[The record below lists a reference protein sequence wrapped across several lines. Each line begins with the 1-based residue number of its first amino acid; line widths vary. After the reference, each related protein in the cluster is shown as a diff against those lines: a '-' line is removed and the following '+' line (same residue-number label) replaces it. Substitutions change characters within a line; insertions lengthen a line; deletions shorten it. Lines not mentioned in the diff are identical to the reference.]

1 MRCNKDLCFLVLH
14 LKLCVLAIDPG
25 TSTIMHRDSTRTGS
39 DRYIAGRNLAAVD
52 HNLAT
57 AARNPAAAARNRATL
72 AWIRPSPSSRAASAV
87 ARREQQGNFDPVLL
101 SPVLLPILLPS
112 CAAAACFST
121 VACFAAAWHRLP
133 FPDTLSRE

>member
-1 MRCNKDLCFLVLH
+1 MRPGLLPPPLTPSAQSLFLLFAGKRFEAETPPAAVTH
-14 LKLCVLAIDPG
+14 
-25 TSTIMHRDSTRTGS
+25 
-39 DRYIAGRNLAAVD
+39 IAGRNPAAAD

-72 AWIRPSPSSRAASAV
+72 AWIRPFPSSRAASAV
-87 ARREQQGNFDPVLL
+87 ARCEQQGNFDPVLC
-101 SPVLLPILLPS
+101 LLPILLPS

>member
-1 MRCNKDLCFLVLH
+1 MRPGLLPPPLTPSAQSLFLLFAGKRFEAETPPAA
-14 LKLCVLAIDPG
+14 L
-25 TSTIMHRDSTRTGS
+25 MH
-39 DRYIAGRNLAAVD
+39 IAGRIPAAAD

>member
-1 MRCNKDLCFLVLH
+1 MRPGLLPPPLTPSAQSLFLLFAGKRFEAETPSAAVTH
-14 LKLCVLAIDPG
+14 
-25 TSTIMHRDSTRTGS
+25 
-39 DRYIAGRNLAAVD
+39 IAGRNLAAVD